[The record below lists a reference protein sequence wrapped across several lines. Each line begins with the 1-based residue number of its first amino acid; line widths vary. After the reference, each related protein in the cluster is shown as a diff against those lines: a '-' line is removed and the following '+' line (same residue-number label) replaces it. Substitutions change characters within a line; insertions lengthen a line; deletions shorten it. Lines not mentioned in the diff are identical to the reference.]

1 MDRPEPQPDDDALE
15 TSIRRLRPE
24 GPNGVS
30 IERRLAIASILAA
43 SGSAKALPRLGRL
56 EVQSRLGG
64 GGMGVVYRAYD
75 PDLGRLVAVKLLRSW
90 MAREQRSLIA
100 AEARALAQLNHPNV
114 VTVHEIVEGEDELY
128 FVMEY
133 VPGRTL
139 RAWLDAHP
147 SASWRDVAEWFAQ
160 AGRGL
165 AAAHD
170 KGLVHGDFKPEN
182 VLVGDD
188 GRVRVV
194 DFGLS
199 RPLHDDDARHTGGT
213 PHYMAPELTS
223 RALPSPRRDQYAFCR
238 ALEDA
243 LATRSPP
250 AALSESVSRGLRT
263 DPEDRHPDLGELLA
277 LLQGVL
283 EASKERSRA
292 VLLTRIDRLWFQG
305 VLDRSLSEVG
315 ALTIA
320 LSNAPELVDSG
331 KPASTPTTWER
342 DELGV
347 ERSFGSD
354 DVAQRLEAAHGS
366 LLLVGGPGAGKTT
379 LLLQLGRELWRT
391 ATLSADAPAPVVLS
405 LSTYAPPAL
414 TSRATSSTALGDHFA
429 AWVVDE
435 LVAKYGLPRRAS
447 KAWLEEASVALLLD
461 GLDETDPTQR
471 DRVIEALNG
480 FRATHPAPLV
490 VTSRDSEYE
499 SATKRLS
506 FGAALRLEPLDDANV
521 TSLVESKRASRLMAQ
536 LARDP
541 QLREELRNPL
551 LLTLY
556 ASSADDAEVA
566 DPSWERAYQRYVE
579 RAFTGVSTDERRE
592 LTAQLGFLAQT
603 MRRLS
608 VSDLWFERLTFA
620 WLERP
625 WERRVGYAL
634 GVLAVLLFG
643 VGLNLAQV
651 PLTGDPLPSALTFG
665 IGVSLSS
672 FAFTRGRI
680 KPVERLRWSWRRMLR
695 LLPVTTVCA
704 TLVGLAEGLRVN
716 FAANITGAAITGAIL
731 AVTFALEAGDRA
743 TRVRPNAG
751 VRRSLAYALGVSLG
765 FGIPVGLAFAF
776 VINPYVTRPLIE
788 VVEHQGN
795 PSLVIGVA
803 VGLFVFTAL
812 FLIYGGFTVLMHGVL
827 RLWLA
832 WRTPLP
838 FNLQRALDRAVE
850 LRLMRRVGGGYLFL
864 HRTLLDHFADLR

>member
-1 MDRPEPQPDDDALE
+1 VVDRSEPEEDGLDA
-15 TSIRRLRPE
+15 SIRRLRPE
-24 GPNGVS
+24 GPSGGS
-30 IERRLAIASILAA
+30 IERRLAIASILGA

-75 PDLGRLVAVKLLRSW
+75 PNLGRLVAVKLLRSW
-90 MAREQRSLIA
+90 MPRERRGVIA

-165 AAAHD
+165 VAAHD
-170 KGLVHGDFKPEN
+170 RGLVHGDFKPEN

-199 RPLHDDDARHTGGT
+199 RPLHADAGGHETGGT
-213 PHYMAPELTS
+213 PHYMAPELGTG
-223 RALPSPRRDQYAFCR
+223 APPSPRSDQYAFCR
-238 ALEDA
+238 ALGDA

-250 AALSESVSRGLRT
+250 AALTDSLSRGLLA
-263 DPEDRHPDLGELLA
+263 DPEDRHHHLNELLA
-277 LLQGVL
+277 VLQGVL
-283 EASKERSRA
+283 EATKERSRA
-292 VLLTRIDRLWFQG
+292 VLLARVDRLWLQG
-305 VLDRSLSEVG
+305 VLDRSLGEIG

-320 LSNAPELVDSG
+320 LSNAPELVRPRASG
-331 KPASTPTTWER
+331 MPTTWE
-342 DELGV
+342 LGS
-347 ERSFGSD
+347 ERSFGSHE
-354 DVAQRLEAAHGS
+354 VAQLLEAAHGS

-391 ATLSADAPAPVVLS
+391 ATWSADAPAPVVLS
-405 LSTYAPPAL
+405 LSTYAPPPA
-414 TSRATSSTALGDHFA
+414 SRASTSAALGDHFA

-447 KAWLEEASVALLLD
+447 KTWLEEASVALLLD

-471 DRVIEALNG
+471 DRVIEAIDG

-499 SATKRLS
+499 AATKRLS

-541 QLREELRNPL
+541 ELREELRNPL

-556 ASSADDAEVA
+556 ASSEDSSEGDAEVE
-566 DPSWERAYQRYVE
+566 DPSWARAYQRYVE
-579 RAFTGVSTDERRE
+579 RAFAGVSNEERHQ
-592 LTAQLGFLAQT
+592 LGAQLGFLAQT

-608 VSDLWFERLTFA
+608 VSDLWLEQLTFA

-704 TLVGLAEGLRVN
+704 TLVGLAEALRVN

-731 AVTFALEAGDRA
+731 AVTFALESGDRA

-838 FNLQRALDRAVE
+838 FDLQRALDRAVE

-864 HRTLLDHFADLR
+864 HRTLLDHFADAR